1 MDIKDSTSSK
11 RVPKRA
17 TLGVKNSMKDRL
29 YRNHTPNTPSKSY
42 DGFLCQVVDLREQVS
57 HNLFIKANITSV
69 ESNA

>member
-29 YRNHTPNTPSKSY
+29 YRNHTPSKSY